1 MLRSAPY
8 LIVIDH
14 VYRIREEIGG
24 QNIQEH
30 GLL

>member
-1 MLRSAPY
+1 MLRSALY

-14 VYRIREEIGG
+14 VYRIREEISGR
-24 QNIQEH
+24 NIQEH